1 MTKSSEKRD
10 NCWGNG
16 NSDGD
21 GNIQSIGK
29 KVANYYN
36 SN

>member
-16 NSDGD
+16 NSDG
-21 GNIQSIGK
+21 NIQSIGK